1 MNKHVKELL
10 YISLWSLPII
20 LMFVSSAVTEIDT
33 EIPYEIFDRK
43 IMLISNS
50 LALVLLA
57 LPYTYIAIWKSN
69 KLKDW
74 KLKNGTVITAL
85 TFSNGNEVFI
95 KTDDELVVM
104 PIGEYELES
113 GEILVVKEDGLIEE
127 LKEAKVI
134 VEDAKG
140 PTSQEND
147 YNMNF
152 KKVSLSSIVFVFI
165 LTFLFVLVDSP
176 IVIWNKSVVFP
187 EFLSSFETWA
197 KLKESQLEELTIYL
211 VSFDN
216 FNEYLIGIIAI
227 AIIPGFFEEFLFR
240 GIIQKNFYL
249 ISRNHHLAIW
259 LSAFIFSAIHMQFYG
274 FFPRLLMGVLFGYLF
289 HWSGSITY
297 AMIAHAF
304 NNFFA
309 VTMWYAAQ
317 QGYFGKEYELGVNEP
332 PDLPVVVII
341 LSLILFLITIYFV
354 RQKLLNERADKMG

>member
-10 YISLWSLPII
+10 YISLWSLPVI
-20 LMFVSSAVTEIDT
+20 LMFLSSAVTEVDA
-33 EIPYEIFDRK
+33 EIPFEIFDRK
-43 IMLISNS
+43 IMLMSNS
-50 LALVLLA
+50 LALILLG
-57 LPYTYIAIWKSN
+57 LPYFAIWKN
-69 KLKDW
+69 T
-74 KLKNGTVITAL
+74 N
-85 TFSNGNEVFI
+85 
-95 KTDDELVVM
+95 
-104 PIGEYELES
+104 
-113 GEILVVKEDGLIEE
+113 
-127 LKEAKVI
+127 
-134 VEDAKG
+134 
-140 PTSQEND
+140 

-152 KKVSLSSIVFVFI
+152 KKVSFSSIVFVFI

-274 FFPRLLMGVLFGYLF
+274 FFPRLFMGVLFGYLF

-304 NNFFA
+304 NNFFSLTLFYGA
-309 VTMWYAAQ
+309 KQGVFGVDFDVSINTAPDIPKIVIMISFVLFFILIINFKKFFAA
-317 QGYFGKEYELGVNEP
+317 NE
-332 PDLPVVVII
+332 
-341 LSLILFLITIYFV
+341 
-354 RQKLLNERADKMG
+354 

>member
-1 MNKHVKELL
+1 MNKHVKDLL

-57 LPYTYIAIWKSN
+57 LPYRAIR
-69 KLKDW
+69 
-74 KLKNGTVITAL
+74 KNT
-85 TFSNGNEVFI
+85 N
-95 KTDDELVVM
+95 
-104 PIGEYELES
+104 
-113 GEILVVKEDGLIEE
+113 
-127 LKEAKVI
+127 
-134 VEDAKG
+134 
-140 PTSQEND
+140 

-289 HWSGSITY
+289 YWSGSIFY
-297 AMIAHAF
+297 AVIAHAF

-317 QGYFGKEYELGVNEP
+317 QGYFGKEYELGVNDP

>member
-1 MNKHVKELL
+1 
-10 YISLWSLPII
+10 
-20 LMFVSSAVTEIDT
+20 MFLSSAVTEIDT
-33 EIPYEIFDRK
+33 EIPFEIFDRK

-50 LALVLLA
+50 LALILLG
-57 LPYTYIAIWKSN
+57 LPYFAIWKN
-69 KLKDW
+69 T
-74 KLKNGTVITAL
+74 N
-85 TFSNGNEVFI
+85 
-95 KTDDELVVM
+95 
-104 PIGEYELES
+104 
-113 GEILVVKEDGLIEE
+113 
-127 LKEAKVI
+127 
-134 VEDAKG
+134 
-140 PTSQEND
+140 

-259 LSAFIFSAIHMQFYG
+259 LKCFYFQRYTHAVLW
-274 FFPRLLMGVLFGYLF
+274 FFPKAPYGCFI
-289 HWSGSITY
+289 W
-297 AMIAHAF
+297 
-304 NNFFA
+304 
-309 VTMWYAAQ
+309 
-317 QGYFGKEYELGVNEP
+317 
-332 PDLPVVVII
+332 
-341 LSLILFLITIYFV
+341 LSFPLVWKYYICHDCSCV
-354 RQKLLNERADKMG
+354 